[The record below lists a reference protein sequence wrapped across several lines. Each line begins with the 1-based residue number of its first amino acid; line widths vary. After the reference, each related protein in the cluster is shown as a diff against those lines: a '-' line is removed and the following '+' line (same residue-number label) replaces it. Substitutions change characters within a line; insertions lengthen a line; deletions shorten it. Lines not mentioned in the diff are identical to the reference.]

1 MSLNNLKLLKYQG
14 FNNISYQIKAK
25 EKKYVLRL
33 FKSKKSVNI
42 SRKFEYQAQ
51 KKAYKKGFAAKPI
64 FYSKEFMIYEYLKG
78 IHKDVLEKKDIKN
91 LAKIVKKLHKIEL
104 KTKSYNFEKDFKYYE
119 NILKDDKNL
128 SIINKSKTIFKK
140 LKKYEKDL
148 VLSHFDLNPK
158 NIIFKKD
165 KIFIID
171 LEYAG
176 TNDRFFDLAT
186 ICVEFNFNKKMQKLF
201 LNSYFKK
208 SKKYYFL
215 KLKLYKKLY
224 KNICL
229 LWFSSIDGNLSK
241 GN

>member
-1 MSLNNLKLLKYQG
+1 
-14 FNNISYQIKAK
+14 
-25 EKKYVLRL
+25 
-33 FKSKKSVNI
+33 
-42 SRKFEYQAQ
+42 
-51 KKAYKKGFAAKPI
+51 
-64 FYSKEFMIYEYLKG
+64 MIYEYLKG

-171 LEYAG
+171 WEYAG

-208 SKKYYFL
+208 SKKYYFS

-241 GN
+241 DN